1 MASDSRT
8 PSGPIEKVMVS
19 PETVA
24 RDNGTHSGPFKKVA
38 MERKWV
44 AEETGGGQVRMTLE
58 SSCKPATFSQ
68 GYTAKQVICF

>member
-8 PSGPIEKVMVS
+8 PSGPIKKVTVS

-24 RDNGTHSGPFKKVA
+24 RDDGTHSGPFNKVA

-44 AEETGGGQVRMTLE
+44 AEETGGRQVRMTLE
-58 SSCKPATFSQ
+58 SSHKPATFSQ
-68 GYTAKQVICF
+68 GYTTKQVICF